1 MKFEVTFGDG
11 TLWIGEAAN
20 NGAAAKKAIAEV
32 FAGQVMPDSVTL
44 TIELRR
50 GGAIIRR
57 PEQTES

>member
-32 FAGQVMPDSVTL
+32 YEGQVMPDCVTL
-44 TIELRR
+44 TIQVRR
-50 GGAIIRR
+50 GGAIIRK
-57 PEQTES
+57 PEATE